1 MSFPSNDLF
10 FGFRADGKPV
20 KPKGVTNLNGY
31 SIFCEE
37 MRKNGHIG
45 KSKAELMQMW
55 KELGQEEKSIY
66 QNKAKEA
73 RFFFVKK

>member
-1 MSFPSNDLF
+1 M
-10 FGFRADGKPV
+10 

-73 RFFFVKK
+73 RFFCEEMNNPKY